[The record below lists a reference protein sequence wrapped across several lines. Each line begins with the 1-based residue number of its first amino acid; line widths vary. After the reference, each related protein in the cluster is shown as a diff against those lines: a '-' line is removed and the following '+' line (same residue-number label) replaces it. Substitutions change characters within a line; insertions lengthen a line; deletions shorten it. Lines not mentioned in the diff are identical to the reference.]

1 MVDGVR
7 IPSLLVLCL
16 IASHASAASADPCKG
31 AEPTVRSVARKI
43 QALTNRASEAIATCT
58 FHGASPALVKALRE
72 EGNRVAPEIQ
82 AVTRWETCTVNPS
95 GLTVVG
101 LVASYENFAGTTFT
115 AALAACGPKQGT
127 TTAPPAPDAV
137 CKADEAWLRTWVQ
150 RTGEAAAKATDA
162 AVSCA
167 FKGANDKLLTDLAR
181 VMKPQIQR
189 VFKAMPK
196 KACKNNSLSSQDIA
210 GDAGESAG
218 KRLGLAV
225 AMCSSKA
232 RKTLAEMKRAGRMTE
247 EDVRKELGELSGA
260 YIETVLGT
268 RKALPQ

>member
-7 IPSLLVLCL
+7 SSSLLVLCL
-16 IASHASAASADPCKG
+16 IASHAPAASADPCKG

-43 QALTNRASEAIATCT
+43 QALTSRASEAIVTCA
-58 FHGASPALVKALRE
+58 FHGASPALVKDLRE
-72 EGNRVAPEIQ
+72 EGNRVAPELQ
-82 AVTRWETCTVNPS
+82 AVTKWETCTVNPS

-115 AALAACGPKQGT
+115 AALAACGPKEGT
-127 TTAPPAPDAV
+127 AAAPPAPDAV

-189 VFKAMPK
+189 AFKAMPK
-196 KACKNNSLSSQDIA
+196 ACKTNSLSSQDIA

-225 AMCSSKA
+225 SMCSSKA
-232 RKTLAEMKRAGRMTE
+232 RKKLAEMKRAGRMTE
-247 EDVRKELGELSGA
+247 EDVRKELGDLAGA
-260 YIETVLGT
+260 YVETVLGT
-268 RKALPQ
+268 RK